1 MLKKYNTALI
11 IGLLISIAICFG
23 TFLFLIF
30 KFNTLSSFEESLS
43 SLVGGAVGGFA
54 TFFTVLILLMKNNK
68 DNSKKELIDYCNN
81 LTILSGKCGQ
91 CIRSLEEYNTLI
103 EQKNKMLKKQSF
115 KKQKYTDLLQIYYN
129 KNKANE
135 EISIDKELRK
145 SKESIEQI
153 KKDIKKLDKK
163 IEMQYSK
170 YLRADDRKIYYLMQI
185 RIQLSLFINI
195 YFYEYDEEIT
205 DKSQDLYREI
215 NSYLDVS
222 NRRNLDF
229 EKFDKIQNDFND
241 FIGLLVDSLQD

>member
-1 MLKKYNTALI
+1 
-11 IGLLISIAICFG
+11 
-23 TFLFLIF
+23 
-30 KFNTLSSFEESLS
+30 
-43 SLVGGAVGGFA
+43 
-54 TFFTVLILLMKNNK
+54 
-68 DNSKKELIDYCNN
+68 
-81 LTILSGKCGQ
+81 
-91 CIRSLEEYNTLI
+91 
-103 EQKNKMLKKQSF
+103 MLKKQSF

-135 EISIDKELRK
+135 EISIDKELRE

-170 YLRADDRKIYYLMQI
+170 YLRDDDRKIYYLMQI

>member
-1 MLKKYNTALI
+1 MPYI
-11 IGLLISIAICFG
+11 
-23 TFLFLIF
+23 
-30 KFNTLSSFEESLS
+30 
-43 SLVGGAVGGFA
+43 VP
-54 TFFTVLILLMKNNK
+54 
-68 DNSKKELIDYCNN
+68 
-81 LTILSGKCGQ
+81 
-91 CIRSLEEYNTLI
+91 
-103 EQKNKMLKKQSF
+103 
-115 KKQKYTDLLQIYYN
+115 IYYN

-170 YLRADDRKIYYLMQI
+170 YLRDDDRKIYYLMQI